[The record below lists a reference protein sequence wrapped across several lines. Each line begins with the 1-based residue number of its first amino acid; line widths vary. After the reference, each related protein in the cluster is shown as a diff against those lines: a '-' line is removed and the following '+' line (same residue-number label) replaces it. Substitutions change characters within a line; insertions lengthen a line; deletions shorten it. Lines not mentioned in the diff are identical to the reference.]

1 MLISWRL
8 LVMRYLANDIYLNFI
23 FVRKNTLNDVKLL
36 KFVDAGIMAWHM
48 DWFGKCSIVYLKR
61 LSAIVSF
68 VVVVHSFSHFRL
80 FATPCTAV
88 HQASLSFTIF
98 LSLLKLMFIK
108 LVMPSNH
115 LILCHPLF
123 LLPLIFPDI
132 KVFSNELALWIRWPN
147 YWSFRFSISPS
158 NEYSGLISFK
168 IDWFDLLVVQGT
180 LKSPVQLHSSKV

>member
-1 MLISWRL
+1 MLALWPSIWTGSVNAL
-8 LVMRYLANDIYLNFI
+8 LCTWKDYLP
-23 FVRKNTLNDVKLL
+23 
-36 KFVDAGIMAWHM
+36 
-48 DWFGKCSIVYLKR
+48 
-61 LSAIVSF
+61 LSALLLLFI
-68 VVVVHSFSHFRL
+68 HSFSHVRL

-123 LLPLIFPDI
+123 LLPLIFPGI
-132 KVFSNELALWIRWPN
+132 RVVSNKLALWIRWPN

-180 LKSPVQLHSSKV
+180 LKSPVQLHSSKVYVSVIKSRR